1 MKKIFIF
8 GLLTVCLLIMSVC
21 SDPSSSDDKYIVK
34 TLIDEYWGQGQYTE
48 FWDGTDDNNKPLP
61 AGTYY
66 VRLWT
71 KNYSNQIK
79 IEAQDGTFRTTN
91 DSTVFFPTPTFITLL
106 EQNHPNPFRILEGT
120 NIPFQL
126 AESGTI
132 ELTIRNHE

>member
-1 MKKIFIF
+1 M
-8 GLLTVCLLIMSVC
+8 GLLTIIVC

-34 TLIDEYWGQGQYTE
+34 TLIDEYWGQGQYVE
-48 FWDGTDDNNKPLP
+48 FWDGTDDKNKPLP

-71 KNYSNQIK
+71 RNYSNQIT
-79 IEAQDGTFRTTN
+79 IEAQDGLFRTSN
-91 DSTVFFPTPTFITLL
+91 DSTVFFPTATFITLL
-106 EQNHPNPFRILEGT
+106 EQNHPDPFRIREGT